1 MKLFTTL
8 FLLVILLN
16 LPVHAFNNRAGD
28 FEAASSQYLSIA
40 DAAQTG
46 LDLTTFTFA
55 MWIKLESEP
64 PVNNYSIVS
73 KRAGG
78 QQQWRFYYSISEVPA
93 GLYLTTGDADCATE
107 IVAASK
113 GITLDKNRWYHL
125 AVIHPQSGNAEI
137 YIDGVAQ
144 GATVGGGT
152 AIQNCTGAFE
162 IVSING
168 GIQNFDGL
176 IDEVSAWSVVLS
188 PDAIRGLMRKQLT
201 GREVGLVAYYTMEN
215 GFQDLTSNN
224 NDLTNNN
231 AVLQVF
237 DRAFWDSRI
246 NFF

>member
-1 MKLFTTL
+1 MKLFTIL

-16 LPVHAFNNRAGD
+16 FPVHAFNNRTGD
-28 FEAASSQYLSIA
+28 FEAGSSQYLSIA

-73 KRAGG
+73 KRAANN
-78 QQQWRFYYSISEVPA
+78 QQWRFYYSISEVPA
-93 GLYLTTGDADCATE
+93 GLYLTTGDTDCLTE
-107 IVAASK
+107 AIAASK

-125 AVIHPQSGNAEI
+125 AATHLQSGAAEI

-144 GATVGGGT
+144 GANVFAST
-152 AIQNCTGAFE
+152 ISDCTGAFE
-162 IVSING
+162 IGSING

-188 PDAIRGLMRKQLT
+188 PDAIRGLMKKQLIGNET
-201 GREVGLVAYYTMEN
+201 GLVAYYTMEA